1 MPSPDSFNLMVADD
15 VGNRAGDI
23 LSVALLG
30 TLRELNATTSS
41 FQINRRENCLT
52 YAQILQLPPLGNHV

>member
-15 VGNRAGDI
+15 VGNRAEDL

-41 FQINRRENCLT
+41 FQINRRESYFT
-52 YAQILQLPPLGNHV
+52 YAQILQLPPLRNHV